1 MMKFMKATK
10 NILLPL
16 LSLAML
22 AGLFGCLGE
31 RKKADFTGIWE
42 ESCTELAEEKICGE
56 LELFENGK
64 FTARSVPGE
73 YFSISTKERIDIK
86 GTWEL
91 NMSQKDPFSQDIMF
105 YTDKVDF
112 LARIST
118 LDNPFALFVGS
129 DDDPIIFRKV
139 DGDIGTEK

>member
-1 MMKFMKATK
+1 
-10 NILLPL
+10 
-16 LSLAML
+16 
-22 AGLFGCLGE
+22 
-31 RKKADFTGIWE
+31 
-42 ESCTELAEEKICGE
+42 
-56 LELFENGK
+56 
-64 FTARSVPGE
+64 
-73 YFSISTKERIDIK
+73 
-86 GTWEL
+86 
-91 NMSQKDPFSQDIMF
+91 MSQKDPFSQDIMF